1 MTAAQRDRWGTFGW
15 RHLAAVAALADVV
28 VFLFYGLG
36 RGDREA
42 LAFAMIMLAGL
53 ALLGAGDGLLGLLVL
68 GALFVNV
75 ELWMFPA
82 ANGNASNR
90 VGLVDLLIPASL
102 VAFSLA
108 GLIGAGGALARRRD
122 PAAGNGAAATA
133 GLLSVVFV
141 ATSLFLVG
149 VMTPAPS
156 RQAPP
161 GALLVESRN
170 VAFDPTALT
179 APAGKVTVAMRNRD
193 LFWHTFT
200 VDALALDLRVP
211 VGRLRAATFDARPG
225 TYRFYCGIPG
235 HATLGMR
242 GTLTVR

>member
-1 MTAAQRDRWGTFGW
+1 
-15 RHLAAVAALADVV
+15 
-28 VFLFYGLG
+28 
-36 RGDREA
+36 
-42 LAFAMIMLAGL
+42 
-53 ALLGAGDGLLGLLVL
+53 
-68 GALFVNV
+68 
-75 ELWMFPA
+75 
-82 ANGNASNR
+82 
-90 VGLVDLLIPASL
+90 
-102 VAFSLA
+102 
-108 GLIGAGGALARRRD
+108 
-122 PAAGNGAAATA
+122 
-133 GLLSVVFV
+133 VFV
-141 ATSLFLVG
+141 TTSLFLVG
-149 VMTPAPS
+149 VMTPAPP

-211 VGRLRAATFDARPG
+211 VGRLRAATIDARPG